1 METYFGIKEGKC
13 KVKVQVKLQNIKGEG
28 PEFPRIIIPIG
39 ISGESSKERL
49 VYTLMTIQGD
59 MIIRGQGKYATIA
72 NFSENATL
80 KIETEINEREVK
92 LIVPIDFWRLE
103 KIEQIRQDDLE
114 LAIECNLNYLIWN
127 IDSKRSDFSS
137 TDNQSIRIIIPQS
150 EWIRILKKTGF
161 TDLKIL
167 EIPYP
172 EIIGHEKF
180 DTMIT
185 HLNESKDFFY
195 RGDYESA
202 VEECRLSIEP
212 IPSLLPIEKISRA
225 DGKDPTFK
233 DKLDQ
238 FCKQHIKSE
247 IGKEKTKMLTE
258 TIWSFSSIFHHPS
271 SSKPSKIVNVNRADA
286 EFIVHTVSGIISYLG
301 KILSKKKKI
310 VELT

>member
-1 METYFGIKEGKC
+1 MKTYSGIKEGKC
-13 KVKVQVKLQNIKGEG
+13 KVKTQVKLQYIRGEG
-28 PEFPRIIIPIG
+28 PEFPRIIIPLG
-39 ISGESSKERL
+39 ISGEVPKERL

-59 MIIRGQGKYATIA
+59 MIIHGPRKYVIIG
-72 NFSENATL
+72 NFSENVSL
-80 KIETEINEREVK
+80 KIETEVNEREVR
-92 LIVPIDFWRLE
+92 LIIPIDFWRLE
-103 KIEQIRQDDLE
+103 KIEQMRKDDLE
-114 LAIECNLNYLIWN
+114 LSIEFDLNYLIWN
-127 IDSKRSDFSS
+127 IENKRSDFSS
-137 TDNQSIRIIIPQS
+137 TDKHSIRITIPQS
-150 EWIRILKKTGF
+150 EWIKILKNTGF

-172 EIIGHEKF
+172 EVIGHEKF
-180 DTMIT
+180 DIMVA
-185 HLNESKDFFY
+185 HLNESKSFFY
-195 RGDYESA
+195 SGDYESA
-202 VEECRLSIEP
+202 VEECRLAIEP
-212 IPSLLPIEKISRA
+212 IPNLLPIEKISQV